1 MDYSY
6 LNQAAAAAAAG
17 FEASSCALAAG
28 EMQCSYGDLSSCS
41 QMSQAAYRY
50 TAARAAGYPGN
61 AAAAGAAAGGTPL
74 TAHHTAHS
82 HTHAHHGAHSTPC
95 SVMAARS
102 QEVHRHA
109 ASIFPSA
116 INLQSGLGYKAYSGH
131 DGLAE
136 KRKQRRIR
144 TTFTSAQLKE
154 LERAFQETH
163 YPDIY
168 TREEIAMKIDLTEAR
183 VQGWE
188 LETIPGA
195 EGLLQSVARRDEMG
209 KTFARDLAAGVG
221 AGLIHKGPMPE
232 CAPVWFQNRRAK
244 FRKQE
249 RLAQQKSTSQSGI
262 GVDSGASSP
271 VTGTVKAEGRS
282 PRSPATPPGSSNS
295 VLSSN
300 EIKPITNQNLVN
312 VKHSGDGTGDGGS
325 PNARGSSGGGGTWGS
340 CSPRPFSAALPPY
353 LLDPL
358 PLKTANL
365 Y

>member
-28 EMQCSYGDLSSCS
+28 EMQCGYGDLSSCS

-61 AAAAGAAAGGTPL
+61 AAAAAGAAAGGTPL
-74 TAHHTAHS
+74 TAHHTAHPHA
-82 HTHAHHGAHSTPC
+82 HTHHGAHSTPC

-102 QEVHRHA
+102 QE
-109 ASIFPSA
+109 
-116 INLQSGLGYKAYSGH
+116 
-131 DGLAE
+131 
-136 KRKQRRIR
+136 
-144 TTFTSAQLKE
+144 
-154 LERAFQETH
+154 
-163 YPDIY
+163 
-168 TREEIAMKIDLTEAR
+168 
-183 VQGWE
+183 
-188 LETIPGA
+188 
-195 EGLLQSVARRDEMG
+195 
-209 KTFARDLAAGVG
+209 
-221 AGLIHKGPMPE
+221 
-232 CAPVWFQNRRAK
+232 VWFQNRRAK

-271 VTGTVKAEGRS
+271 VAGTVKAEGRS

-300 EIKPITNQNLVN
+300 EIKPIANQSLVN
-312 VKHSGDGTGDGGS
+312 VKHTDGTGDGGS
-325 PNARGSSGGGGTWGS
+325 PNARGSSGGGGGTGTWGS

>member
-17 FEASSCALAAG
+17 FEASSCALAAS
-28 EMQCSYGDLSSCS
+28 EMQCGYADLGSCS

-50 TAARAAGYPGN
+50 TAARAAAYPGN
-61 AAAAGAAAGGTPL
+61 ATAAAAGGAPL
-74 TAHHTAHS
+74 GAHHAAHP
-82 HTHAHHGAHSTPC
+82 HAHAHHGAHATPC

-102 QEVHRHA
+102 QDVHRHA

-116 INLQSGLGYKAYSGH
+116 INLQGGLGYKAYSGH

-154 LERAFQETH
+154 LERAFQDTH

-183 VQGWE
+183 VQ
-188 LETIPGA
+188 
-195 EGLLQSVARRDEMG
+195 
-209 KTFARDLAAGVG
+209 
-221 AGLIHKGPMPE
+221 
-232 CAPVWFQNRRAK
+232 VWFQNRRAK

-249 RLAQQKSTSQSGI
+249 RLAQQKSSNQG
-262 GVDSGASSP
+262 GVGGDSGASSP
-271 VTGTVKAEGRS
+271 VSGNVKAEGRS
-282 PRSPATPPGSSNS
+282 PRSPATPPGVVSSAE
-295 VLSSN
+295 L
-300 EIKPITNQNLVN
+300 KPITNPNLGN
-312 VKHSGDGTGDGGS
+312 VKHTPDGPGEGSS
-325 PNARGSSGGGGTWGS
+325 PNGRGGGGGAWGS